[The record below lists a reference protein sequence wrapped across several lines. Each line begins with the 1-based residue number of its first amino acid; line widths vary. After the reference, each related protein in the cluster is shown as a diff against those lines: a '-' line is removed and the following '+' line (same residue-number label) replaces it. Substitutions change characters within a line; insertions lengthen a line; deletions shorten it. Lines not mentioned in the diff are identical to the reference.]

1 MIKISCDQTGED
13 LTGKRHL
20 SVTRNSFRIQE
31 GNGPWK
37 NVSPWNEKGVL
48 YFKDW
53 DALAAWGKENEAQ
66 AESME
71 WESQPAREPRLSY

>member
-1 MIKISCDQTGED
+1 MIKITCDQTGED

-31 GNGPWK
+31 GTGPWK
-37 NVSPWNEKGVL
+37 NVSPWSEKGVL

-53 DALAAWGKENEAQ
+53 DALAAWGKEQEQFAEA
-66 AESME
+66 ED